1 MIASL
6 KGILDSAGEDW
17 AVVDVGG
24 VGYLVFCS
32 GRTLAA
38 MPAPGEAVALRIETH
53 VREDHIHLYG
63 FVAKVERDW
72 FCQLVTVQGV
82 GARVALAIL
91 GVLTPTEIAG
101 AIATGDKAA
110 LGRASGVGP
119 KLANR
124 IATELKDKAG
134 VLEIGSFDPGSVSAG
149 TKDGP
154 KGEGEGNDQVIGD
167 AVSALVHLGYGRT
180 EAFGAVIEA
189 SRTLGAD
196 AALATLIQAGLSR
209 LGTAA

>member
-6 KGILDSAGEDW
+6 KGILDSTGEDW

-101 AIATGDKAA
+101 AIATGDKA
-110 LGRASGVGP
+110 
-119 KLANR
+119 
-124 IATELKDKAG
+124 G